1 MIQKKMAHIITY
13 GCQMNKYDSDVISRI
28 LEENGY
34 DLTDDEG
41 CASLVLINTC
51 SIRKHA
57 EDKVLSKLGAL
68 SIRKKDTP
76 ELRIIV
82 SGCMAQRLGAKLV
95 HRFPEIDFVVGTGM
109 IAELPNILKGNGNN
123 PLTPFVKGEDNPLN
137 PLLIRGTNP
146 LPLFDNGKKVYTG
159 ESSCLYPETHINKKG
174 LKSYV
179 AIILGCD
186 NYCSYC
192 IVPYVRGKPR
202 SRKPVEIIKEIE
214 LLVKTGCKEITLLGQ
229 NILAYGRDIN
239 ESFVRLL
246 RDIHAIDGLLRIRF
260 LTSHPRDITKDLIA
274 VFPELPK
281 VCEHFHLPV
290 QSGSDHVLRLMGR
303 GYTVEH
309 YKRMVEEIRQV
320 YPCPSITT
328 DLIVGF
334 PGETADDFENTMNL
348 VKEIG
353 FDTAFCF
360 KYSPR
365 EGTPACKFQDQLPE
379 EEKARRL
386 KELLDV
392 QKAISLQTNQKLVG
406 TVQEVLFDEKNP
418 KEGAPLAEVA
428 PLAKVALLAEIALLA
443 EEAPPADECSL
454 LGRTRGDK
462 VVVVPTKT
470 HKIGD
475 IGMVRIAKA
484 NNWSLKGVFV
494 DK

>member
-28 LEENGY
+28 LEESGY
-34 DLTDDEG
+34 ELTDDEK

-57 EDKVLSKLGAL
+57 EDKVLSKLGEL
-68 SIRKKDTP
+68 SNRKKDTHD
-76 ELRIIV
+76 LRIIV
-82 SGCMAQRLGAKLV
+82 SGCMAQRLGNKLV
-95 HRFPEIDFVVGTGM
+95 HRFPEIDIVVGTGM
-109 IAELPNILKGNGNN
+109 IAELPNILKGNDNPINLPLLRGTN
-123 PLTPFVKGEDNPLN
+123 PLTPFNKGE
-137 PLLIRGTNP
+137 
-146 LPLFDNGKKVYTG
+146 KVYTG
-159 ESSCLYPETHINKKG
+159 ESSCLYPETHINKRG

-179 AIILGCD
+179 SVILGCD

-202 SRKPVEIIKEIE
+202 SRKPVEIIREIE
-214 LLVKTGCKEITLLGQ
+214 LLVKTGHKEITLLGQ

-246 RDIHAIDGLLRIRF
+246 RDIHSIDGLMRIRF
-260 LTSHPRDITKDLIA
+260 LTSHPRDITKDLID

-290 QSGSDHVLRLMGR
+290 QSGSDRVLRLMGR
-303 GYTVEH
+303 GYTVDH
-309 YKRMVEEIRQV
+309 YNRIVEEIRRV

-334 PGETADDFENTMNL
+334 PGETVDDFEDTMKL

-365 EGTPACKFQDQLPE
+365 EGTPACKFHDQLPE

-392 QKAISLQTNQKLVG
+392 QKAISLQINQALIG
-406 TVQEVLFDEKNP
+406 SVQEVLFDEKNP
-418 KEGAPLAEVA
+418 KDGAPLAEGA
-428 PLAKVALLAEIALLA
+428 SLTN
-443 EEAPPADECSL
+443 ECSL

-462 VVVVPTKT
+462 VVVVSTKT
-470 HKIGD
+470 HRIGD
-475 IGMVRIAKA
+475 IGMVSITEA

-494 DK
+494 DE

>member
-28 LEENGY
+28 IESDGY
-34 DLTDDEG
+34 DLTDDEK
-41 CASLVLINTC
+41 CASLILINTC

-57 EDKVLSKLGAL
+57 EDKVLSKLGEL
-68 SIRKKDTP
+68 SIRKKDTHD
-76 ELRIIV
+76 LRIIV
-82 SGCMAQRLGAKLV
+82 SGCMAQRLGNKLV
-95 HRFPEIDFVVGTGM
+95 HRFPEIDFVIGTGM
-109 IAELPNILKGNGNN
+109 IAELSNILKENGWDN
-123 PLTPFVKGEDNPLN
+123 PLTSFTGEGYNPAVPFTNGE
-137 PLLIRGTNP
+137 R
-146 LPLFDNGKKVYTG
+146 VYTG
-159 ESSCLYPETHINKKG
+159 ESSCLYPETNINKNG

-179 AIILGCD
+179 AVILGCD

-202 SRKPVEIIKEIE
+202 SRKKIEIIKEIE
-214 LLVKTGCKEITLLGQ
+214 LLVRAGCKEITLLGQ

-239 ESFVRLL
+239 ESFVGLL
-246 RDIHAIDGLLRIRF
+246 RDIHSIDGLMRIRF
-260 LTSHPRDITKDLIA
+260 LTSHPRDITKDLIDI
-274 VFPELPK
+274 FPKLPK

-290 QSGSDHVLRLMGR
+290 QSGSDHVLRLMRR
-303 GYTVEH
+303 GYTVDS
-309 YKRMVEEIRQV
+309 YKQIIKEIRQV

-334 PGETADDFENTMNL
+334 PGETVDDFEDTMEL

-365 EGTPACKFQDQLPE
+365 EGTPACKFQNQLPE
-379 EEKARRL
+379 EEKIQRL

-392 QKAISLQTNQKLVG
+392 QKDISLQINQALVG
-406 TVQEVLFDEKNP
+406 TVQEVLLDEKNL
-418 KEGAPLAEVA
+418 KEVAPLAEVA
-428 PLAKVALLAEIALLA
+428 PLTKAVSLPDKG
-443 EEAPPADECSL
+443 SL

-462 VVVVPTKT
+462 VVIVSAKT
-470 HKIGD
+470 HKVGD
-475 IGMVRIAKA
+475 IGMVRIVSA